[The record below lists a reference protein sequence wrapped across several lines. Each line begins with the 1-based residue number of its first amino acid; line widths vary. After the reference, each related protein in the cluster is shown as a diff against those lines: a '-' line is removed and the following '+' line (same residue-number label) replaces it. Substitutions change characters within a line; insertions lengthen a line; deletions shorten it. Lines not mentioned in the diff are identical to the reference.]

1 MSQALDKPIAMQLR
15 AGYQAS
21 RKYYRFAAG
30 AMTGLT
36 VAMIALCA
44 ATGSWGYLA
53 LAGAMLIPL
62 SAYIVYRTAKLPG
75 PDVLEAALAEPERVT
90 TILKLVTPRT
100 RILGVEIDGAI
111 VPLRFETEAE
121 LDEARKQLAAKAP
134 KATVVPPLDKS

>member
-30 AMTGLT
+30 AMTALT
-36 VAMIALCA
+36 VAMAALCA
-44 ATGSWGYLA
+44 ATASWGYLA
-53 LAGAMLIPL
+53 LACAMLVPL
-62 SAYIVYRTAKLPG
+62 TAFIVYRTAKLPG

-111 VPLRFETEAE
+111 LPLRFDTEAE
-121 LDEARKQLAAKAP
+121 LDRARRGLAE
-134 KATVVPPLDKS
+134 KATKATLVPPLDEK